1 MCAVEIEIGAGFP
14 TPEKFLFQHVMS
26 KPNAQRTMLGAKRWA
41 AEDSLAA
48 DLIEEACPQDELFDR
63 ALAFAEEQSRLAR
76 GPHGRKLYMSVKNQM
91 KGHGESQSPLPSAPL
106 QPHSERSH
114 QVPRPLFL
122 PCPQHHSER
131 SQAVAASAQ

>member
-91 KGHGESQSPLPSAPL
+91 KGHGEFPGPSSFP
-106 QPHSERSH
+106 RSRFN
-114 QVPRPLFL
+114 VVRRDLK
-122 PCPQHHSER
+122 
-131 SQAVAASAQ
+131 AVAASAQ

>member
-63 ALAFAEEQSRLAR
+63 ALAFAEEQSRLHAAAR
-76 GPHGRKLYMSVKNQM
+76 
-91 KGHGESQSPLPSAPL
+91 HGEDALQSTLKACQAEL
-106 QPHSERSH
+106 AKAKASETKLEQSKLE
-114 QVPRPLFL
+114 VCSPP
-122 PCPQHHSER
+122 
-131 SQAVAASAQ
+131 

>member
-91 KGHGESQSPLPSAPL
+91 KGHGGLPAP
-106 QPHSERSH
+106 SSF
-114 QVPRPLFL
+114 RPPPTSFGDLK
-122 PCPQHHSER
+122 
-131 SQAVAASAQ
+131 AVAASVHSDEELHELRLPRR